1 MGSSTHDLFRGTANS
16 AYQHPQQWGL
26 PHQLGLSSHTTGMH
40 STFYGGGS
48 FTGGSFTLDNRNDPI
63 PIVGVESPPAKT
75 RTGAMVWLDD
85 EVEEISAKGRASFEW
100 H

>member
-1 MGSSTHDLFRGTANS
+1 MGSSIYGPFRSTDNS

-26 PHQLGLSSHTTGMH
+26 IQQLGSSSTTVGMYSH
-40 STFYGGGS
+40 FSSGRS
-48 FTGGSFTLDNRNDPI
+48 FTCETRNDPI

-75 RTGAMVWLDD
+75 RTGAMVWLDG